1 MKFIAEIGL
10 NHLGDKKR
18 LFNLVDQAL
27 KSEVDG
33 ITIQVLEKSYY
44 DNSKSHKKW
53 IETSVYQKIYKLVKK
68 KEKNIWFI
76 FKT

>member
-27 KSEVDG
+27 KSKVDG

-44 DNSKSHKKW
+44 DNSKSHKDESPLL
-53 IETSVYQKIYKLVKK
+53 IRETRG
-68 KEKNIWFI
+68 
-76 FKT
+76 